1 MLDFISEAGSPL
13 NIYWIIALV
22 SSVLFVLMTVLSFF
36 GADADVD
43 TDVDGADGGP
53 GLFSFKSLVNF
64 LFAYGW
70 ATVLLYPH
78 FNSLWALNVVAILV
92 GIGFI
97 LLVFGGL
104 TLMLKLAKDSS
115 FRVESTLGKSA
126 NVYLRIP
133 GRRGGSGNLQHLF
146 LFQPVGEAVVCR
158 HRGGS
163 GKCAADELESQ
174 VGVGERNLFFFPRT
188 RTLNSNFLQCRTF
201 EVAE

>member
-133 GRRGGSGNLQHLF
+133 GRRGGSGKVQVSAGGAVHEIDAWTD
-146 LFQPVGEAVVCR
+146 GEELPTGDVC
-158 HRGGS
+158 
-163 GKCAADELESQ
+163 KITQ
-174 VGVGERNLFFFPRT
+174 VIDK
-188 RTLNSNFLQCRTF
+188 SNVLVEKQ
-201 EVAE
+201 